1 MPNRRWLNLAV
12 VLTALSVLAA
22 ACTDGSGTAPTGAV
36 SSPATTSNTPVGT
49 DAPVTTLS
57 PPASTASPPSRT
69 TPPAPS
75 TSTSA
80 PQLVRQELI
89 YGLQPRDLAT
99 YRGSMETTFAWSG
112 AAGAQVLA
120 LPATAT
126 GSTVVAVDGR
136 QRILALST
144 VGGLEI
150 IEDFTAIAG
159 SITVGSSGDVETM
172 EIPRGELRDVIVAA
186 PPPLLVDDTLVLD
199 DRGPGGT
206 PGAFTGHVHPLFAAG
221 VLGPPLSG
229 SEVDVGDSWSA
240 EASDPFLGEVTIEVR
255 VTGQETMADGGLAF
269 VLEYEGATSG
279 IAPELALGAA
289 FDIAT
294 SFISS
299 PEIDRFAASAGTRS
313 AVVRTA
319 GLTGRVVFDPS
330 RGAAVSL
337 DSAVKVVLDFVSADD
352 SGLADFTIETG
363 VSRSF
368 VLEGISPATPFE
380 LMSVLDRFEENP
392 VALAEA
398 PFDQLTGYEISVAS
412 ADRAEF
418 IVSLLTDRRPDLP
431 AGTAVRI
438 VSADG
443 SADITAVT
451 VALSGE
457 FRGAPFVAEE
467 VAAIVSGSVP
477 RAVSVAGRS
486 AFLVTIDDEDWRLY
500 NDEVYLYIVIG
511 PGVLAG
517 QVLADLVPHPAPY
530 LWQAGDCLDFEDGF
544 DSAAPYSPFGVYGL
558 RHCAAD
564 HVYEVIH
571 SEVLA
576 DGPSARLPSD
586 LSARSRST
594 CARSFVDFTG
604 ATELE
609 TAVSLIRYLPDAA
622 EWAKGARY
630 LACVVFVAGPDGPRT
645 VDERIDGDDGALA
658 FALDV
663 GTCLSELVAVACT
676 EPHDRE
682 IIALFDLP
690 DGPDAP
696 PPAAAE
702 LSGTMIDRCSEAFAD
717 FELGTGPGD
726 VRVFDVTDMFTFWEF
741 GVRRFYCVAGAFG
754 PFGFA
759 LEITGTFGERWREAA
774 ERVTT

>member
-1 MPNRRWLNLAV
+1 LEA
-12 VLTALSVLAA
+12 
-22 ACTDGSGTAPTGAV
+22 
-36 SSPATTSNTPVGT
+36 
-49 DAPVTTLS
+49 
-57 PPASTASPPSRT
+57 
-69 TPPAPS
+69 
-75 TSTSA
+75 
-80 PQLVRQELI
+80 
-89 YGLQPRDLAT
+89 
-99 YRGSMETTFAWSG
+99 TFAWSG
-112 AAGAQVLA
+112 AAGAEILA
-120 LPATAT
+120 LPETAT

-150 IEDFTAIAG
+150 IEDFTATAG
-159 SITVGSSGDVETM
+159 SITVGSSGDIETM
-172 EIPRGELRDVIVAA
+172 EIPRGELRDVIVVA
-186 PPPLLVDDTLVLD
+186 PPLLVDDTLALD
-199 DRGPGGT
+199 DRVPAGT
-206 PGAFTGHVHPLFAAG
+206 PGAFTRHVDPLFVAG

-229 SEVDVGDSWSA
+229 GEIDVGDSWSV
-240 EASDPFLGEVTIEVR
+240 EASDAFLGQVTIEVR
-255 VTGQETMADGGLAF
+255 VTDQVTMADGGLAF

-279 IAPELALGAA
+279 TATELALDAA
-289 FDIAT
+289 FDVAT
-294 SFISS
+294 SFASS
-299 PEIDRFAASAGTRS
+299 PEIGRLVASAGART

-319 GLTGRVVFDPS
+319 GLTGQVVFDPS
-330 RGAAVSL
+330 RGAVVSL
-337 DSAVKVVLDFVSADD
+337 DSAVRVVLDFVSADD
-352 SGLADFTIETG
+352 PGPADFTIETG

-380 LMSVLDRFEENP
+380 VMSVLDRFEVSP

-398 PFDQLTGYEISVAS
+398 PFDQLTSYEISVAP
-412 ADRAEF
+412 ADRAEL

-431 AGTAVRI
+431 AGTAVRT

-443 SADITAVT
+443 SAEITAVT

-467 VAAIVSGSVP
+467 VAAILSSSVP
-477 RAVSVAGRS
+477 RAVSVAGRG

-500 NDEVYLYIVIG
+500 NDEVYRYIVIG
-511 PGVLAG
+511 SGVLAG
-517 QVLADLVPHPAPY
+517 QVLADLVGRPVPY

-544 DSAAPYSPFGVYGL
+544 DSAAPYAPFGVHGL

-576 DGPSARLPSD
+576 EGASARLPSD
-586 LSARSRST
+586 LSERSRSA

-609 TAVSLIRYLPDAA
+609 TAVSLIRYLPDPA

-645 VDERIDGDDGALA
+645 VDQRIDGDDAALA

-663 GTCLSELVAVACT
+663 GTCLSDLVAVACT

-682 IIALFDLP
+682 IIGLFDLP
-690 DGPDAP
+690 DGPEAP
-696 PPAAAE
+696 PPAATE
-702 LSGTMIDRCSEAFAD
+702 LSGTMIDRCAEAFAD

-741 GVRRFYCVAGAFG
+741 GVRRFYCVAGAFE
-754 PFGFA
+754 PFGGA